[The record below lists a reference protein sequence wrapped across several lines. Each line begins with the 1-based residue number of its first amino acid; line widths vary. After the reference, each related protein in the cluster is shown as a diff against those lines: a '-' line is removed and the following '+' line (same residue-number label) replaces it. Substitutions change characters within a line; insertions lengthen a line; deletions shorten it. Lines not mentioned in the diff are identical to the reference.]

1 MACFSG
7 ISNYGICCNHRI
19 QHSLFFCFN
28 DSMKSKIHFS
38 FVQEMVF
45 IEAFRIGMGNSV
57 CGRKSNHYIPASMT
71 NMRTGTAKSDSNT
84 FQQPVE
90 LTEEARQALDETLQ
104 EALRHPE
111 TPVQICYFRPDEWKS
126 GGAYVEKIG
135 HIRRID
141 VCGQMLEFADG
152 EKIPLET
159 IRSAGN
165 WRAE

>member
-19 QHSLFFCFN
+19 QHSLFFCFD

-57 CGRKSNHYIPASMT
+57 CGRKSNHYIPASMPD
-71 NMRTGTAKSDSNT
+71 MRTGTAKPDSNT

-90 LTEEARQALDETLQ
+90 LTAGTIERMEPLSTTAGLISLSTSCPRGKPQISKSDVFPKFDCT
-104 EALRHPE
+104 R
-111 TPVQICYFRPDEWKS
+111 TPIV
-126 GGAYVEKIG
+126 
-135 HIRRID
+135 
-141 VCGQMLEFADG
+141 
-152 EKIPLET
+152 
-159 IRSAGN
+159 
-165 WRAE
+165 